1 MAQENFLGDGY
12 VLYLERDVGS
22 LKCSLKIY
30 TSYSISI
37 IPKFKN
43 SSQKIFF
50 ELVLKKI
57 RSLTGQAYFS
67 YYLGGLLK
75 SHKQKACVFALV
87 MPFLKY
93 TSNQSK
99 GKSIVIWT
107 FFQIVSIKI
116 VSEHVF
122 QPRIKSN
129 LSSGFY
135 LILLTHLKV
144 TFNATDKL
152 LKK

>member
-1 MAQENFLGDGY
+1 MAQENFLGDGN
-12 VLYLERDVGS
+12 VLYLKRDVGS
-22 LKCSLKIY
+22 PKGSLKIY
-30 TSYSISI
+30 TSYSVSI
-37 IPKFKN
+37 IPKFKD
-43 SSQKIFF
+43 SWQKIFF
-50 ELVLKKI
+50 ESVLKRI

-67 YYLGGLLK
+67 YYLGGPLK
-75 SHKQKACVFALV
+75 SHKQKVGVFASV
-87 MPFLKY
+87 VPFLKY

-129 LSSGFY
+129 LSFEFY
-135 LILLTHLKV
+135 LILLIPLKGY
-144 TFNATDKL
+144 F
-152 LKK
+152 